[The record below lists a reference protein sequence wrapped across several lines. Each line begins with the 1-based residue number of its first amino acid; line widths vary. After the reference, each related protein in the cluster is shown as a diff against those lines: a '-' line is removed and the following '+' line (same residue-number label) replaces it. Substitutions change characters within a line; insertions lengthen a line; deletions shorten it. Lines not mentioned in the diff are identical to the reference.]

1 MKSRI
6 TKAEAR
12 AFRERWEAIN
22 AAEQEELRT
31 TSVAHKLRQLAALMA
46 SAERLGWTEALTAEE
61 NEVRDRWNQLRRIY
75 GV

>member
-46 SAERLGWTEALTAEE
+46 SAEGLGWTEALTAEE